1 MPLICIKLCFI
12 LLCQEDLMHKK
23 ILFLFFMIFTCNV
36 LSSPKGIGL
45 DVTRVIF
52 DSENDSTSF
61 TVKNT
66 SPDMVMLLKS
76 NVNDYYNDDTKVP
89 FFITPPLN
97 RIDPNSDIQF
107 RINKL
112 DSAIALPKDRE
123 SLFAI
128 NVLAIPPKKDSSS
141 LQIGLNTKIK
151 LIFRP
156 HEIND
161 KSFIEGL
168 PEKLIFT
175 KNKDGIKIKNP
186 TPYFVTIGKMSFNG
200 LLTNRPATMLKPFS
214 EYVVYEKKV
223 KTLSFSI
230 INDYGANSSI
240 RNVSF

>member
-1 MPLICIKLCFI
+1 
-12 LLCQEDLMHKK
+12 MHKK
-23 ILFLFFMIFTCNV
+23 ILFLIFMLFTCNV

-52 DSENDSTSF
+52 DSENDSASF

-66 SPDMVMLLKS
+66 SPDIVMLLKTT
-76 NVNDYYNDDTKVP
+76 VNDYYTDDAKVP

-112 DSAIALPKDRE
+112 DSALALPKDRE

-141 LQIGLNTKIK
+141 IQIGLNTKIK

-161 KSFIEGL
+161 KSFIENL

-175 KNKDGIKIKNP
+175 KYEDGIKIKNP
-186 TPYFVTIGKMSFNG
+186 TPYFVTIGTMSFNG

-214 EYVVYEKKV
+214 ETIVHEKNV

-230 INDYGANSSI
+230 INDYGANNSI
-240 RNVSF
+240 KNVSF

>member
-1 MPLICIKLCFI
+1 
-12 LLCQEDLMHKK
+12 MHKK
-23 ILFLFFMIFTCNV
+23 ILFIIFMLFTCNV

-52 DSENDSTSF
+52 DSENDSASF

-66 SPDMVMLLKS
+66 SPDRVVLLKS
-76 NVNDYYNDDTKVP
+76 TVNDYYTNDTKVP

-97 RIDPNSDIQF
+97 RIDPKSDIQF

-112 DSAIALPKDRE
+112 DSALALPKDRE

-141 LQIGLNTKIK
+141 VQIGLNTKIK

-161 KSFIEGL
+161 KSFIENL

-175 KNKDGIKIKNP
+175 KYEDGIKIKNP
-186 TPYFVTIGKMSFNG
+186 TPYFVTIGTMSFNG

-214 EYVVYEKKV
+214 ESIVHEKNV

-230 INDYGANSSI
+230 INDYGANNSI
-240 RNVSF
+240 KNVSF